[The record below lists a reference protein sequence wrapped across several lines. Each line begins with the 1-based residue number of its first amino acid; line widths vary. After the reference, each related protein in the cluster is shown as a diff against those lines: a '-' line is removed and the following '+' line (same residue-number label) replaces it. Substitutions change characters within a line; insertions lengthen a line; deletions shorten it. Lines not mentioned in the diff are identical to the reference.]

1 MYFMLANGNTAYLG
15 GKKMYIYKLN
25 GIYTGKLLDL
35 VGHVFLCLFFFFGR
49 DAVKKIALI
58 RVWPFV
64 RTFKSV

>member
-1 MYFMLANGNTAYLG
+1 
-15 GKKMYIYKLN
+15 MYIYKLN